1 MRRKRHSII
10 AALLFSL
17 GCAAPATVSK
27 AELLEEAEQLCLDAR
42 FAEAEPL
49 LRECLRRDPTDAVA
63 HYYLGRCY
71 LSGDLINLDLARGEI
86 TAALSLYYAFG
97 QSSPQKRFTEEYFQL
112 MCLTDIGKTYL
123 SEIALEIPL
132 MKLSPAERK
141 REVQERITR
150 CNDLY
155 ERAKRINP
163 DAHLTDWLK
172 LRIAEAAASM
182 GVQQH

>member
-1 MRRKRHSII
+1 MRRKRHNII
-10 AALLFSL
+10 AALLFL
-17 GCAAPATVSK
+17 WGCAAPATVSNS
-27 AELLEEAEQLCLDAR
+27 ELLEEAERLCLDAR

-49 LRECLRRDPTDAVA
+49 LRECLRLDPTDAVA

-97 QSSPQKRFTEEYFQL
+97 QSSPQERFTNEYFQL

-141 REVQERITR
+141 REAKTRIVR

-163 DAHLTDWLK
+163 DDHLTEWLGS
-172 LRIAEAAASM
+172 RITEAATSM
-182 GVQQH
+182 GVL